1 MAGQF
6 HGWKEANGEWVYA
19 DINGFQEVP
28 NVFVINNFGTT
39 KSCRDVLSAV
49 VAAMAQFPGRVH
61 LRRTEQTDRMMDE
74 LIEASLLRM
83 APIRGGEHEEFGVLG
98 VRRATPPK
106 APWWKF
112 WSA

>member
-1 MAGQF
+1 MSGEF

-19 DINGFQEVP
+19 DVHGVQEMP
-28 NVFVINNFGTT
+28 NIFVINDFGNT
-39 KSCRDVLSAV
+39 KSCRDALSAI

-61 LRRTEQTDRMMDE
+61 VRRTEKTDSLLDK

-83 APIRGGEHEEFGVLG
+83 APIRGGDFEEFGVLG
-98 VRRATPPK
+98 VRNAITPK

-112 WSA
+112 WS